1 MGFFFE
7 HIINNTDGFDGGIM
21 ELQFLRISDVQSIV
35 SIKTMLQ
42 QKLIKILKK
51 SLSDKMYNDF
61 LAPIKHDL
69 LSIEDH
75 AKSLQKEWFETLYE
89 IESDE
94 PFTIKS
100 PVDTW
105 FHGDKLSSE
114 KPPIAEFTKDFDKTQ
129 GLSIRFSTLPK
140 VQESYEKQMQIILAS
155 DNALTKEAGEE
166 LPDLPL
172 IKNIQSKTYQ
182 SDRADWSDRY
192 DFEVLNKVNWNSDAY
207 RPVQLINSDKSL
219 KKPRDNYLK
228 TSLAEQ
234 ECVDEVYSDM
244 KLPYV
249 SIKSVNQAIIDG
261 RNTGDNWRIR
271 PLDFDLSDKKW
282 QEETH
287 ARAKEMLRFVL
298 AVVNNKPI
306 SVPVVIQKPVYEIA
320 SKIPMRHK
328 EFIEQCLSEDQNL
341 DAAILSKDYKCR
353 TWQKVWSLAN
363 KTHQELKDEWVAT
376 FKEHGQFLGMK
387 AAQYAYMVCGG
398 DIDGTP
404 PTMQEVEQTVDELFD
419 SYFPKKK
426 LTLKML
432 RDEFVRPMQQEAY
445 DKFLDARQKAESY
458 KLDTAT
464 TNQGYNIEWLIDMKS
479 SDIKNLELT
488 DERDIAFRDA
498 LFYWNDLPAY
508 ETESIDEDD
517 DEPIDNLDDAEPD
530 YFEFMSLES
539 DEKPHKAHDQDA
551 WTYSSCGGTI
561 NLFKYNDADMAL
573 FRAVKSAKSAKV
585 VQRFKKLKVHKD
597 FRFVKDPTDELEKA
611 RVKYAWQVWQQMQDI
626 CDAKLMA
633 LNK

>member
-1 MGFFFE
+1 
-7 HIINNTDGFDGGIM
+7 M
-21 ELQFLRISDVQSIV
+21 ELNFLRTQDYQN
-35 SIKTMLQ
+35 
-42 QKLIKILKK
+42 IKISNKDAREFYFILHQP
-51 SLSDKMYNDF
+51 LNITDEYVF
-61 LAPIKHDL
+61 KHYL
-69 LSIEDH
+69 IEGH
-75 AKSLQKEWFETLYE
+75 NEEYYQTLQKEWFETLYE

-94 PFTIKS
+94 PFSIKN
-100 PVDTW
+100 PADCW

-140 VQESYEKQMQIILAS
+140 VQESYEKQMQLILAS
-155 DNALTKEAGEE
+155 DAQLTKEAGEE

-172 IKNIQSKTYQ
+172 IKNLQSKTYQ
-182 SDRADWSDRY
+182 SDRADWIDRY

-207 RPVQLINSDKSL
+207 RPVQLIAPDKST

-228 TSLAEQ
+228 TSLTEQ
-234 ECVDEVYSDM
+234 ELIDEVYSDM
-244 KLPYV
+244 RLPYQ
-249 SIKSVNQAIIDG
+249 SQKAVNQAIMNG
-261 RNTGDNWRIR
+261 RKKDWQIR
-271 PLDFDLSDKKW
+271 PLDFDLSDYTW
-282 QEETH
+282 QDNIH
-287 ARAKEMLRFVL
+287 KRADFIKQCVL
-298 AVVNNKPI
+298 AVLDNKPVSI
-306 SVPVVIQKPVYEIA
+306 PVVIQKQVYEIVSKVPMRRNEFINRCISEDKNL
-320 SKIPMRHK
+320 SKIEAAKGFDRQLRK
-328 EFIEQCLSEDQNL
+328 LCYKVAQLSHQDL
-341 DAAILSKDYKCR
+341 
-353 TWQKVWSLAN
+353 LAS
-363 KTHQELKDEWVAT
+363 WVST
-376 FKEHGQFLGMK
+376 FKEHGKALNMK
-387 AAQYAYMVCGG
+387 AAKYAYMVCGG
-398 DIDGTP
+398 DIDGNP
-404 PTMQEVEQTVDELFD
+404 PTIQQVEQTVDELFE

-464 TNQGYNIEWLIDMKS
+464 TNQGYNLEWLIDMKS

-488 DERDIAFRDA
+488 DEKDIAFRDA

-508 ETESIDEDD
+508 ETESIDQDD

-585 VQRFKKLKVHKD
+585 VQRFKKLKVRKG
-597 FRFVKDPTDELEKA
+597 LEGLENK
-611 RVKYAWQVWQQMQDI
+611 KAWQVWQQMQDI
-626 CDAKLMA
+626 CDAKLRS
-633 LNK
+633 L

>member
-1 MGFFFE
+1 
-7 HIINNTDGFDGGIM
+7 M
-21 ELQFLRISDVQSIV
+21 ELNFLRTQDIQDIIV
-35 SIKTMLQ
+35 TKKDAREFYFILHQPLTLTDEYVFKHY
-42 QKLIKILKK
+42 LIENRNEE
-51 SLSDKMYNDF
+51 YYQT
-61 LAPIKHDL
+61 
-69 LSIEDH
+69 
-75 AKSLQKEWFETLYE
+75 LQKEWFETLYD

-94 PFTIKS
+94 PFAIKS
-100 PVDTW
+100 PEDCW
-105 FHGDKLSSE
+105 FYGDKLSSE
-114 KPPIAEFTKDFDKTQ
+114 KPPILEFTKDFDKTQ

-140 VQESYEKQMQIILAS
+140 VQEAYEKQMQVILAS
-155 DNALTKEAGEE
+155 NFALALEAGEE

-172 IKNIQSKTYQ
+172 ISNLKSKTYQ
-182 SDRADWSDRY
+182 SDRADWIDRY

-207 RPVQLINSDKSL
+207 RPVQLISSDKSF

-244 KLPYV
+244 KLPYD
-249 SIKSVNQAIIDG
+249 SIRRVNNAIIEG
-261 RNTGDNWRIR
+261 RGVGDNWRIR
-271 PLDFDLSDKKW
+271 PLDYDLSDKKW

-287 ARAKEMLRFVL
+287 ARAKELLRFVL
-298 AVVNNKPI
+298 AVVNNKPVY
-306 SVPVVIQKPVYEIA
+306 VPVVIQKQVYEIA
-320 SKIPMRHK
+320 NKIPMRHK

-341 DAAILSKDYKCR
+341 DAALLSKDYKCR

-376 FKEHGQFLGMK
+376 FKEHGKALGMK
-387 AAQYAYMVCGG
+387 AAKYAYMVCGG
-398 DIDGTP
+398 DIEGTP
-404 PTMQEVEQTVDELFD
+404 PSIQQVQQTVDELFE

-445 DKFLDARQKAESY
+445 DKFLDARTKAESY

-464 TNQGYNIEWLIDMKS
+464 TNQGYNLEWLIDMRS

-488 DERDIAFRDA
+488 DEKDIEFRDA
-498 LFYWNDLPAY
+498 LLKWNELPSY
-508 ETESIDEDD
+508 QDDDD
-517 DEPIDNLDDAEPD
+517 DEPIENLDDAEPD

-611 RVKYAWQVWQQMQDI
+611 RVKHAWQVWQQMQDI
-626 CDAKLMA
+626 CDAKLIN
-633 LNK
+633 L